1 MKVNVGNVDRVL
13 RISSGVVI
21 VTFTALGMI
30 SPWGWLAI
38 GRISGLGIQD
48 NFLFTANQSKM
59 AAYVLRHHRNFWNF
73 AKCCL

>member
-13 RISSGVVI
+13 RITAGVVI

-38 GRISGLGIQD
+38 GLIISGVFRNCVLYSFLGIH
-48 NFLFTANQSKM
+48 TRK
-59 AAYVLRHHRNFWNF
+59 
-73 AKCCL
+73 K